1 MYHALPTTH
10 RQAMGVGTAT
20 TAITDASTH
29 RKPPPDQQRQQRLSH
44 HNTTAARWQR
54 KAAASEAG
62 WQKEC
67 AVQNL
72 CCDQAVRALVD
83 ELFYERKRESAA
95 LTGERRALAL
105 SAIHGSMQ
113 SP

>member
-1 MYHALPTTH
+1 MYHALPATH

-54 KAAASEAG
+54 KAAAVSKVAG
-62 WQKEC
+62 RMCK
-67 AVQNL
+67 VQNP
-72 CCDQAVRALVD
+72 CCDQAVRELVD
-83 ELFYERKRESAA
+83 EFFYERKRASAA
-95 LTGERRALAL
+95 LTGERRVLAS